1 MDLERIGGK
10 ADALCQ
16 GTEDD
21 PWVPPA
27 LGEILADRQDDAP
40 YPGREGDV
48 VPLLPSGRGTG
59 TPSVYALAP
68 PSAYGKPIRAQSWK
82 RRIQPK
88 GAYGALRQPS
98 TLLTTAKPLSLM
110 ISLALPLQADEVI
123 Q

>member
-1 MDLERIGGK
+1 
-10 ADALCQ
+10 
-16 GTEDD
+16 
-21 PWVPPA
+21 VPPA
-27 LGEILADRQDDAP
+27 HGEILADRQDDAP
-40 YPGREGDV
+40 YRVREGGM
-48 VPLLPSGRGTG
+48 VPLLPSRGGTG

-68 PSAYGKPIRAQSWK
+68 PSAYGKPIRTRGWK

-88 GAYGALRQPS
+88 AAYRVLRQPS